1 MKKSVPNRRVK
12 HALSGVARPKRTGEI
27 PPADLETE
35 VARARAYL
43 EANRA
48 DFLIRSAKARLV
60 LPDCE
65 VTAMIGPVPKE
76 D

>member
-1 MKKSVPNRRVK
+1 MKKSVLNRRARQ
-12 HALSGVARPKRTGEI
+12 ALSSVARSNRTGEI

-43 EANRA
+43 EENRA
-48 DFLIRSAKARLV
+48 DFLIRSAKARLM

-65 VTAMIGPVPKE
+65 VTAMIGPIPQQ